1 MTPPLCYCNEILVP
15 YSEASVLVNDLGLQ
29 RGYGIFDFLRVTE
42 NVPLFW
48 EDHLDRFYHSAA
60 EMLLPVKQT
69 KEELKVIIRELIQT
83 NKLSFSGI
91 KILLTGGYSPD
102 GYSIVSPNLL
112 IIQQGIAPPPATI
125 FLPGYKL
132 FTYTHQRQLPE
143 VKTTDYLMAIRLQP
157 WLKEQGGDDILYY
170 QNGLV
175 SECPRSNFFIVTEN
189 DTLVTPGRNILKGIT
204 RKQLFTI
211 ASTAGVQVEERD
223 ISIEDI
229 QNAKEAFISS
239 STKRII
245 PITQVDKKQFAPFTI
260 DSVTDKLFNA
270 FCEWEKMA
278 IHNHI

>member
-69 KEELKVIIRELIQT
+69 KEELKAIIRELIQT

-112 IIQQGIAPPPATI
+112 IVQQVITPPPATI

-132 FTYTHQRQLPE
+132 FTYEHQRQLPE

-245 PITQVDKKQFAPFTI
+245 PVTQVDKKQFAPFTT

-278 IHNHI
+278 IHNHF